1 MLFPRDNRV
10 LRQAAAA
17 EREGETMPARVLIV
31 DDALFMRTMLR
42 NIFVESGFEVVG
54 EAGNGN
60 DAVEKYR
67 ALVPDLT
74 TMDIVMPEKN
84 GIEALKLI
92 MAFDPRARV
101 VMCSALGQESLII
114 EALEAGARDF
124 IVKPFKPAKVV
135 EVAQKVLAAE

>member
-1 MLFPRDNRV
+1 M
-10 LRQAAAA
+10 
-17 EREGETMPARVLIV
+17 TTRVLIV
-31 DDALFMRTMLR
+31 DDAIFMRTMLR
-42 NIFVESGFEVVG
+42 NIFVESGFEVIG

-67 ALVPDLT
+67 ALMPDLT
-74 TMDIVMPEKN
+74 TLDIVMPEKN
-84 GIEALKLI
+84 GIEALKAIIAL
-92 MAFDPRARV
+92 DPRARV

-135 EVAQKVLAAE
+135 EVAQKVLAAK